1 MIQAP
6 EVQALTPGMQT
17 LTITYFSDN
26 KGRNE
31 LVRLILAAGKIPY
44 KDHLIGFKE
53 YAKLR
58 DSNELPYGQLP
69 VLTITNNGDA
79 PTGGISREQKHVYGQ
94 SCAIARFAAKK
105 AGLYPKDDFEM
116 LVTDGVV
123 DSWRD
128 TLDIFYETVFARAV
142 VGGRLMMLP
151 HPQSLKVRKL
161 SLFLSYELEEQFSR
175 YDRMLAKSPGGTF
188 CNDDDTPF
196 PSWADL
202 AVFDLVETIRGA
214 LTEFQFDKVMR
225 GKTGLLALVGRVE
238 VFHLKVHPYRDIS
251 SFFAPVSFLK
261 RVMEFVLFP
270 VLYCGVGIYTRIQA
284 IFGRGNT
291 HPTLAISVALFFFL

>member
-105 AGLYPKDDFEM
+105 G
-116 LVTDGVV
+116 G
-123 DSWRD
+123 
-128 TLDIFYETVFARAV
+128 AV
-142 VGGRLMMLP
+142 
-151 HPQSLKVRKL
+151 S
-161 SLFLSYELEEQFSR
+161 
-175 YDRMLAKSPGGTF
+175 
-188 CNDDDTPF
+188 
-196 PSWADL
+196 
-202 AVFDLVETIRGA
+202 
-214 LTEFQFDKVMR
+214 
-225 GKTGLLALVGRVE
+225 
-238 VFHLKVHPYRDIS
+238 
-251 SFFAPVSFLK
+251 
-261 RVMEFVLFP
+261 
-270 VLYCGVGIYTRIQA
+270 
-284 IFGRGNT
+284 
-291 HPTLAISVALFFFL
+291 